1 MLQSS
6 VDVEAVFSRRAE
18 LPNVERFRLDN
29 LLKVVESIEK
39 IKNLADALQENAMH
53 MRDAAQATASVL
65 SDLQRALHVLGMQ
78 EFLAVGVSPN
88 SPEALP
94 PYRQQPP
101 VTVSHLRPR
110 LEGARRVPPPCPPH
124 QRGPSTES
132 LKRAWPGTGTQDDGK
147 GSRRRLGNEWE
158 ASVIV

>member
-1 MLQSS
+1 MWNAADL
-6 VDVEAVFSRRAE
+6 
-18 LPNVERFRLDN
+18 N
-29 LLKVVESIEK
+29 LLKMVESIEK
-39 IKNLADALQENAMH
+39 IKNMAGALKEIAMH

-65 SDLQRALHVLGMQ
+65 SDLQRPFGFAMHALHVRGMQ

>member
-1 MLQSS
+1 MWNAADLNS
-6 VDVEAVFSRRAE
+6 VFSRRAE

-65 SDLQRALHVLGMQ
+65 SDLQRALHVRGMQ

-88 SPEALP
+88 STEALP

-101 VTVSHLRPR
+101 VTVSHWRPR
-110 LEGARRVPPPCPPH
+110 LEGVRRVPPPCPPQ
-124 QRGPSTES
+124 QRGPSTGS
-132 LKRAWPGTGTQDDGK
+132 LKRAWPGTGTHDGTS
-147 GSRRRLGNEWE
+147 SRRRLESVWWE
-158 ASVIV
+158 ASGIV